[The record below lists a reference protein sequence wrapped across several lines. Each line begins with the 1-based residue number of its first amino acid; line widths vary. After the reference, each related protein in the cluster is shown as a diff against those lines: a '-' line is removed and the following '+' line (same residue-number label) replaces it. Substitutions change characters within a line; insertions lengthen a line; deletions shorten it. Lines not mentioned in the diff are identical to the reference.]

1 MQDETSQ
8 KKQWDNTYTKAQ
20 DFFGK
25 EPSELAVSA
34 LPTLRSHDVKTVLEL
49 GCGQGR
55 DTWYFARNGMT
66 ITALDY
72 SDS

>member
-1 MQDETSQ
+1 MKEENDQ
-8 KKQWDNTYTKAQ
+8 KIQWDSTYVSSGTY
-20 DFFGK
+20 FGTG
-25 EPSELAVSA
+25 PSVLALRA